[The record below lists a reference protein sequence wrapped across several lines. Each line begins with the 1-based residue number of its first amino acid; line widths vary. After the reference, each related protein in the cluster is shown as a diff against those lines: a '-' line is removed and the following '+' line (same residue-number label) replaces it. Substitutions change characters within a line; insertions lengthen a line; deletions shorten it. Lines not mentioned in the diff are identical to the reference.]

1 MKKFSESLREQIV
14 KMINKEYQSYLN
26 QSNCH
31 ICKKRSNINTLMIQ
45 NIVELEI
52 IAIIQ
57 VSTEFPHTTY
67 VI

>member
-14 KMINKEYQSYLN
+14 KMINKEYQRV
-26 QSNCH
+26 SNCH

-57 VSTEFPHTTY
+57 VSTEFPHITY